1 MDKKLVHVRD
11 LKPGDYF
18 DLWGSKWRILEKIS
32 DGYVGDDGRVL
43 EGVVILSLD
52 GKEVIHVLADMVVDE
67 VIIVPRQEE
76 RKERKLV
83 SEIVNRRNPH
93 LHKGLYIS
101 LVLLVL
107 SLTLGIIAFSFFIG
121 H

>member
-1 MDKKLVHVRD
+1 MNKKLVHVRD
-11 LKPGDYF
+11 LKPGDRF

-32 DGYVGDDGRVL
+32 DGCVGDNGRVI
-43 EGVVILSLD
+43 GGIVIRSLD
-52 GKEVIHVLADMVVDE
+52 NKETIHVLADMVVDE

-83 SEIVNRRNPH
+83 SEIVNRHNPH
-93 LHKGLYIS
+93 LHKGLYIGM
-101 LVLLVL
+101 VLLV
-107 SLTLGIIAFSFFIG
+107 SLTLGILAFSYFLG